1 MQKELEKEKLEHRI
15 LVEVKRKVLRGKQCY
30 GIMHLINQNLL
41 KWKFIFHDV
50 LFAIQFFQAG
60 TSDTLGN
67 ASVQMY
73 ISIGLTAHK

>member
-15 LVEVKRKVLRGKQCY
+15 LVEVELKVLRGMQCC

-50 LFAIQFFQAG
+50 LFALQFFQAG
-60 TSDTLGN
+60 TSDTFGN
-67 ASVQMY
+67 ASVQLY
-73 ISIGLTAHK
+73 ISIALG